1 VGLAVGVP
9 VGAAV
14 GLVVR
19 KRALHESLLY
29 QKARGRL
36 IWLASQRTLRTRIP
50 RARHGTQPIQRS
62 LGGIRDI
69 EPL

>member
-50 RARHGTQPIQRS
+50 RARHGT
-62 LGGIRDI
+62 
-69 EPL
+69 